1 MTGVGILSYGVYIPF
16 YRLKVDDIAG
26 VWGKQSSDIKSSLGI
41 AEKSVAGFD
50 EDSVT
55 LGFEASHNA
64 LSQGRINP
72 ETIEAILV
80 GSESHPYAVN
90 PASTILAEFLGIE
103 KNYLAYDTEF
113 ACKAAT
119 GALISAQALIKSG
132 YSDYALIAGSD
143 KGMGKTHDVLEY
155 TAASASVSLLLGK
168 DDLVLEI
175 LNFETFSSDTPD
187 FWRREG
193 IRYPSHGGRFTG
205 KPSYFYHIQEASK
218 SIFKKTGLSPKDFTY
233 GVFHMPNGKFPVQ
246 VARSLGFTEA
256 QIKDS
261 LTVNYLGN
269 SYTASALIGL
279 ISVLEKAKPGDLIFL
294 CSYGSGAGSDSFVL
308 RVTKNI
314 LRRRKKFSQVI
325 EDKKYIDYPTY
336 LKFMEMI

>member
-1 MTGVGILSYGVYIPF
+1 MVGIVSYGF
-16 YRLKVDDIAG
+16 YVPKYRIKTELIAN
-26 VWGKQSSDIKSSLGI
+26 VWGKNPDDVKKSLLI
-41 AEKSVAGFD
+41 EEKAVAGID
-50 EDSVT
+50 EDSLT
-55 LGFEASHNA
+55 MAFESASSA
-64 LSQGRINP
+64 LSDVKIDLSK
-72 ETIEAILV
+72 IKVVLF
-80 GSESHPYAVN
+80 GSETHPYAVN

-119 GALISAQALIKSG
+119 GAMISAQGLIKSD
-132 YSDYALIAGSD
+132 YSDYALVTGSD

-175 LNFETFSSDTPD
+175 LDFETFSSDTPD

-205 KPSYFYHIQEASK
+205 KPSYFYHIEQSSK
-218 SIFKKTGLSPKDFTY
+218 SIFKKTSLSPKDFAY

-246 VARSLGFTEA
+246 VAKSLGFSEA

-279 ISVLEKAKPGDLIFL
+279 MAVLEKAKPGDLIFL

-314 LRRRKKFSQVI
+314 LKRRKKFSQVI